1 MVFGGQGDLGGG
13 GGAVAGWGAERE
25 IQTVCN
31 HFYYRLSFNTG
42 LALRKNGRKASVGGA
57 CKV

>member
-1 MVFGGQGDLGGG
+1 MVFGGQGDLGG
-13 GGAVAGWGAERE
+13 AVAGWGGERE